1 LHDCKTKEALHKGRV
16 SSTINQGAKRTVPD
30 GYPIIEEW
38 MVAKEPPKELYQWDR
53 RKDVK
58 NPKEAGMSFY
68 CNDENFIPILNNP
81 QGYVEKLKK
90 YQCVV
95 GIDPSPY
102 DNI

>member
-1 LHDCKTKEALHKGRV
+1 MIAKPKKPYIRDVFQALLIK
-16 SSTINQGAKRTVPD
+16 GAKRTVPD